1 MPEGEREQ
9 QQAPAAGRVWLLAE
23 DPQDRELV
31 FSYGFDEELN
41 AAVKQLPRRWFDWR
55 RKHWRVPADPRIAK
69 QVEELLGRFAE
80 LQPSPDVLAWLS
92 DSDRWRALVSVV
104 VYEGRGAFAL
114 RTLSGEAPS
123 DLEGVIE
130 ITEGRLVWP
139 FAPAAASRLVQL
151 EGVQLDDVASACVRT
166 LRRGG

>member
-1 MPEGEREQ
+1 M
-9 QQAPAAGRVWLLAE
+9 GRVWLLDE
-23 DPQDRELV
+23 DPHDRELV

-69 QVEELLGRFAE
+69 EVEELLARFGE

-92 DSDRWRALVSVV
+92 DSDRWRALVSAV

-114 RTLSGEAPS
+114 RTLSGGFAESLPMS
-123 DLEGVIE
+123 TSRSG
-130 ITEGRLVWP
+130 ITPKTKAGPNHHMIPRP
-139 FAPAAASRLVQL
+139 
-151 EGVQLDDVASACVRT
+151 VASARPQPMKGM
-166 LRRGG
+166 RGTIRPSSHR